1 MFQVATS
8 EPPSPPP
15 VPVTL
20 TIVPPPDD
28 AVLYSPPPPYEPT
41 DEHDSAPGNATRF
54 LQHRYE
60 CYTRKYTTCKFHTNL
75 HPGS

>member
-54 LQHRYE
+54 QKLWKGLIK
-60 CYTRKYTTCKFHTNL
+60 T
-75 HPGS
+75 

>member
-1 MFQVATS
+1 MATS

-41 DEHDSAPGNATRF
+41 DEHNVGVPGNVTRF
-54 LQHRYE
+54 QYLCDSVRS
-60 CYTRKYTTCKFHTNL
+60 KLFGK
-75 HPGS
+75 

>member
-28 AVLYSPPPPYEPT
+28 AVLYSPPPPYEPS
-41 DEHDSAPGNATRF
+41 DEQNSVPGNVTRF
-54 LQHRYE
+54 QLFVFLCE
-60 CYTRKYTTCKFHTNL
+60 K
-75 HPGS
+75 

>member
-1 MFQVATS
+1 MGIFQVATS

-28 AVLYSPPPPYEPT
+28 AVLYSPPPPYEPA
-41 DEHDSAPGNATRF
+41 DENGGVPSNVYTRF
-54 LQHRYE
+54 QYL
-60 CYTRKYTTCKFHTNL
+60 CIV
-75 HPGS
+75 

>member
-1 MFQVATS
+1 MASNQRYEPVATS
-8 EPPSPPP
+8 EPPSPP

-41 DEHDSAPGNATRF
+41 DEHGGVPGNVTRLF
-54 LQHRYE
+54 SIF
-60 CYTRKYTTCKFHTNL
+60 TCM
-75 HPGS
+75 